1 MSNWDHELG
10 RQFGNKN
17 IEAGLILY
25 LKKNVIYEATL
36 AISIFQPFKE
46 TKPYDYIKKDK
57 GNQTSQCTFTI
68 NTEKIGSS
76 QLERLLCCNAVKTI
90 TYNYEHSVISQ
101 LRPHIFLCVLFHPVS
116 KSLP

>member
-1 MSNWDHELG
+1 MSNWVHELG
-10 RQFGNKN
+10 QQFGNNENNWWSIKSM
-17 IEAGLILY
+17 Y
-25 LKKNVIYEATL
+25 HVIYEAAL
-36 AISIFQPFKE
+36 AISIFQPFKW

-68 NTEKIGSS
+68 NTEKLGSS

>member
-25 LKKNVIYEATL
+25 LKNVIYEAAL

-46 TKPYDYIKKDK
+46 TKPYDYIKKDN

-68 NTEKIGSS
+68 NTESLPCS
-76 QLERLLCCNAVKTI
+76 QPEWLLYFNVVKTI
-90 TYNYEHSVISQ
+90 AYNYEHLVISQ
-101 LRPHIFLCVLFHPVS
+101 LRHHIFLCVLFHHVS
-116 KSLP
+116 ESLP

>member
-1 MSNWDHELG
+1 MYH
-10 RQFGNKN
+10 
-17 IEAGLILY
+17 
-25 LKKNVIYEATL
+25 VIYEAAL

-46 TKPYDYIKKDK
+46 TKPYDYIKKESNK
-57 GNQTSQCTFTI
+57 PVYIPI
-68 NTEKIGSS
+68 NTENLASS
-76 QLERLLCCNAVKTI
+76 QPERLLCCNAVKTI

>member
-1 MSNWDHELG
+1 MSNWDHEFG
-10 RQFGNKN
+10 RQFGNKEN
-17 IEAGLILY
+17 NWWSIKSMY
-25 LKKNVIYEATL
+25 HVIYEAAL
-36 AISIFQPFKE
+36 AISIFQPFKW

-68 NTEKIGSS
+68 NTEKLGSS